1 MTMCTMAV
9 RTAAAMSLIFAASF
23 SPAETTSPPPASPA
37 PASPAHASASAAA
50 ELDKHLTGLSSWA
63 ADFTQTI
70 DDGHGN
76 VQRSA
81 AGRLFLQRP
90 GKFRWDYTQPSEQLV
105 LADGR
110 QIWFYDKD
118 LAQANVRDMD
128 TSLASTPA
136 SLLSGSGSV
145 STQFNVTA
153 LPASGGL
160 QWYQLIPKHADT
172 DFQVV
177 RIGFDKGD
185 LRSMFL
191 ADKLNQITQLTFS
204 NSKRNIVIA
213 AGSVFVRAAAG
224 SRCDRT
230 RRQVRTNDGTYRPLA
245 DRLRPQ
251 SLDEY
256 VGQSHLLGVGAPL
269 RRALES
275 GRPHSMILWGPPGT
289 GKTTLARLVASGA
302 HAEFIAL
309 SAVLAGIKDIRAV
322 VEQARSLRGTRDTV
336 LFLDEVHRFNK
347 SQQDTFLPYVED
359 GTLIFVGAT
368 TENPSFEVNNA
379 LLSRARVYVLKPLEA
394 ADLAKLLDRALQDPE
409 RGLGQLKLQIDDGA
423 RELLLAAADGDARRM
438 LNLLETAADLSSAE
452 EAGRRL
458 DVDTMR
464 AVIGSTYVRFDKGGE
479 NFYDQ
484 ISALHKSVRG
494 SDPDAALYWLCRML
508 AGGCDPLYIARRALR
523 MASEDIGNAD
533 PRALTLALEACSV
546 YERLGSPEGELAIA
560 QAVVFMA
567 CAAKSNAVYT
577 AYKAAAEDAAGLG
590 SLEVPLHLR
599 NAPTRLMKEIGYGK
613 GYRYA
618 HDEPGGYAAGERYF
632 PDEMPDRR
640 YYVPAPRGL
649 EIKIGEALNARRERD
664 ARARGAGG

>member
-1 MTMCTMAV
+1 
-9 RTAAAMSLIFAASF
+9 
-23 SPAETTSPPPASPA
+23 
-37 PASPAHASASAAA
+37 
-50 ELDKHLTGLSSWA
+50 
-63 ADFTQTI
+63 
-70 DDGHGN
+70 
-76 VQRSA
+76 
-81 AGRLFLQRP
+81 
-90 GKFRWDYTQPSEQLV
+90 
-105 LADGR
+105 
-110 QIWFYDKD
+110 
-118 LAQANVRDMD
+118 
-128 TSLASTPA
+128 
-136 SLLSGSGSV
+136 
-145 STQFNVTA
+145 VTA
-153 LPASGGL
+153 GG
-160 QWYQLIPKHADT
+160 
-172 DFQVV
+172 
-177 RIGFDKGD
+177 
-185 LRSMFL
+185 
-191 ADKLNQITQLTFS
+191 
-204 NSKRNIVIA
+204 
-213 AGSVFVRAAAG
+213 
-224 SRCDRT
+224 
-230 RRQVRTNDGTYRPLA
+230 DGTYRPLA

-256 VGQSHLLGVGAPL
+256 VGQSHLLGPGAPL

-289 GKTTLARLVASGA
+289 GKTTLARLVAQGA
-302 HAEFIAL
+302 RAEFIAL

-322 VEQARSLRGTRDTV
+322 VETARGLRGTRDTV

-347 SQQDTFLPYVED
+347 AQQDTFLPYVED

-379 LLSRARVYVLKPLEA
+379 LLSRARVYVLKSLTAE
-394 ADLAKLLDRALQDPE
+394 DLSKLLDRALSDAT
-409 RGLGQLKLQIDDGA
+409 RGLGSLKLHIDPEA

-438 LNLLETAADLSSAE
+438 LNLLETAADLSVPDGDA
-452 EAGRRL
+452 RRL
-458 DVDTMR
+458 DVDTTR

-508 AGGCDPLYIARRALR
+508 AGGCDPLYVARRALR

-533 PRALTLALEACSV
+533 PRALTMALEACAV

-567 CAAKSNAVYT
+567 CAAKSNAVYV
-577 AYKAAAEDAAGLG
+577 AYNAATQDATTRG

-649 EIKIGEALNARRERD
+649 EIKIGEALEARRARD
-664 ARARGAGG
+664 RSAQGAKGP